1 MFILQE
7 ELEAKIKMSA
17 GMRATRSRGD
27 CASWALGQECDH
39 VGGRTPP
46 PLQRELRAKGSWEPP
61 PSIGSSFSM
70 LF

>member
-7 ELEAKIKMSA
+7 GLEAKIKMSA
-17 GMRATRSRGD
+17 GMHAARFRGD
-27 CASWALGQECDH
+27 CVSWALGQECDH
-39 VGGRTPP
+39 DVGGRTLP
-46 PLQRELRAKGSWEPP
+46 QRELRARGSWEPP